1 MLWLSAVLYSLTC
14 MCLVVV
20 LSVCLTLYPVCRPH
34 CVRLCSVA
42 TLIHPYYQISPH
54 CDLRTYRSCS
64 LPVHKVTGSAAGEQ
78 WPPLVGYESDLHTYE
93 CDFHVETWQYKDKW
107 VCFFNNKT
115 TSTVLVSC
123 VCVNMCW
130 LYWAFQCEPSSSKHS
145 HSMGGWLFFSLFLS
159 L

>member
-1 MLWLSAVLYSLTC
+1 M
-14 MCLVVV
+14 
-20 LSVCLTLYPVCRPH
+20 
-34 CVRLCSVA
+34 
-42 TLIHPYYQISPH
+42 
-54 CDLRTYRSCS
+54 RTYRSCS

-107 VCFFNNKT
+107 MCFFNNKT

-123 VCVNMCW
+123 VCVNMCC

-145 HSMGGWLFFSLFLS
+145 HSMGGWLFFSLCSLSPFLHFQVASGLVLPCGLTEGRKYYLVQLWPKLIYFSS
-159 L
+159 LGEERSS